1 MQSSETSDL
10 MKKFIASNDNIYPI
24 YRITKKSA
32 SGLEIYL
39 SAGHTDE
46 LKTSNF
52 VTLYAICPSEKIV

>member
-1 MQSSETSDL
+1 